1 MLSHADAILAKSA
14 KILKKYQENKQSS
27 ILLVAKIGGIYW
39 WYQTIAHP
47 AELTAGYYNTV
58 LRDGYDPVAS
68 ILSRHGAAL
77 HVS

>member
-1 MLSHADAILAKSA
+1 MLSHADAILAKAA

-47 AELTAGYYNTV
+47 AELTAGYYNTA